1 MLGEKGDVVVWY
13 HWHSF
18 ISEVILL
25 LCVWTAENQR
35 QLVVQLQLWPHHLH
49 TESARSF
56 HLPLFLSLF
65 FIFFF
70 FLSTAFVAFRALSN
84 FLCACLFFFFFF
96 FPRMPDVAST
106 SPILFS
112 TVVSRRLARCSQQL
126 PQHVICLILQSQLRV
141 FSLFY
146 AWRLCVCLLS
156 RGRVVVTQEGNFVQK
171 WQVKL
176 SHWK

>member
-1 MLGEKGDVVVWY
+1 MCLNCGESK
-13 HWHSF
+13 
-18 ISEVILL
+18 
-25 LCVWTAENQR
+25 TACCAAAAVATSPAHR
-35 QLVVQLQLWPHHLH
+35 ICWIFP
-49 TESARSF
+49 SPS
-56 HLPLFLSLF
+56 LSLSLLH
-65 FIFFF
+65 FFF
-70 FLSTAFVAFRALSN
+70 FLSTAFVAFQALSN

-171 WQVKL
+171 
-176 SHWK
+176 

>member
-1 MLGEKGDVVVWY
+1 MFELQRIKD
-13 HWHSF
+13 S
-18 ISEVILL
+18 L
-25 LCVWTAENQR
+25 LCSCSCGHITCTPN
-35 QLVVQLQLWPHHLH
+35 LLDLSISL
-49 TESARSF
+49 SF
-56 HLPLFLSLF
+56 SLSSS
-65 FIFFF
+65 FFF
-70 FLSTAFVAFRALSN
+70 FFVDCLCSVSGFVQFLVRLSL
-84 FLCACLFFFFFF
+84 FFFFF

-171 WQVKL
+171 
-176 SHWK
+176 